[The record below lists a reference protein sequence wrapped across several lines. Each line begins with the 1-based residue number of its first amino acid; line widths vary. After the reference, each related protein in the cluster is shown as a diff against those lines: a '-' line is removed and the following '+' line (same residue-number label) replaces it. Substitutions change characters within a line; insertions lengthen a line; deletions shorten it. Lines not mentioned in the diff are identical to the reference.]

1 MQTPLQTAIDRIQI
15 ALSAATEPSD
25 IALLTDKLIEAVKAA
40 EAAGERLMTLEEGA
54 HFLGLKPD
62 SLRKMTSAQRV
73 PCVKVGSLTRF
84 SRESLFRWAKE
95 QEKPMHRIYRREAR
109 R

>member
-1 MQTPLQTAIDRIQI
+1 MQTQHQPIIDHIKS
-15 ALSAATEPSD
+15 ALLTATEPSD
-25 IALLTDKLIEAVKAA
+25 IALLTEKYIEVVKTA
-40 EAAGERLMTLEEGA
+40 EATEERLMTLEEGA

-84 SRESLFRWAKE
+84 SRESLLRWAKE
-95 QEKPMHRIYRREAR
+95 QERPMHRIYRK
-109 R
+109 